1 MPEEKEQI
9 GKITHFFSKI
19 SVAVLE
25 LSAPLKVGEK
35 ILIKGGETE
44 FEQEVDSMQ
53 VEHEKIEEAK
63 AGDSVGLKTAQPVR
77 PGYLVFRA

>member
-25 LSAPLKVGEK
+25 LTAPLKVGEK

-53 VEHEKIEEAK
+53 VDHKELEEAK
-63 AGDSVGLKTAQPVR
+63 AGDSVGLKTAESVR